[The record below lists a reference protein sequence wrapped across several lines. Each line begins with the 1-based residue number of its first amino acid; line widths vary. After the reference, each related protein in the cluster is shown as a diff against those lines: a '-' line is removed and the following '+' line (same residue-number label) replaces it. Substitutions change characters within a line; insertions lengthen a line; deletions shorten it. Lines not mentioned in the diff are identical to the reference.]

1 MVYIYQNCLT
11 ISFFKFNF
19 FSGHNRRKQFRSILL
34 IHINSKYGPGDKEPW
49 FQKIFKML
57 KKNTLFYNLVT
68 SILNYIL
75 LILFLFSHIVQDV
88 RVYHTLLCPAPLRQH
103 MYKERMIV
111 LWRASFWIREYI
123 FCNNCTLIELNIER
137 IVYWENMYIEINV
150 PTLRTKIPSF
160 PV

>member
-19 FSGHNRRKQFRSILL
+19 FLGIIEENNLEVFYLYTSILNMGQG
-34 IHINSKYGPGDKEPW
+34 IKNHGSKKY
-49 FQKIFKML
+49 L
-57 KKNTLFYNLVT
+57 KCWKNTLFYNLVT

-137 IVYWENMYIEINV
+137 IVYWENMYIEIYV
-150 PTLRTKIPSF
+150 PTLRTKIPPF